1 LRHGQ
6 GARKHR
12 IGGDEH
18 DHAGVFDVEVADG
31 HRRTPE
37 AQNGYRA
44 TYLSLLS
51 RALRA
56 MRNEQHCF
64 LPW

>member
-1 LRHGQ
+1 
-6 GARKHR
+6 
-12 IGGDEH
+12 
-18 DHAGVFDVEVADG
+18 VFDVEVADG